1 MNHILKISS
10 ISLVLPTHENADIF
24 NTFDEIYI
32 CYSSHKSEYPLFIMQ
47 HNATCQYR
55 FLEMH
60 SLPMADELRSF
71 QFLDINE
78 IQ

>member
-1 MNHILKISS
+1 
-10 ISLVLPTHENADIF
+10 
-24 NTFDEIYI
+24 
-32 CYSSHKSEYPLFIMQ
+32 MQ
-47 HNATCQYR
+47 SNVTCQYW

-78 IQ
+78 TQKIGQCHLEHTYSMTLASPTKRNNKQF